1 MKVRYLGHSC
11 VEIIGQH
18 HIVIDPDFTRQ
29 PMAGVEFICVS
40 HAHKDHL
47 GKVAELPGGIVLASA
62 DVCEIAFKM
71 GVPRQRLHPVAAGQ
85 QVENIKVL
93 PGFSVVKDFMHTLM
107 NLLIRRRLPDAG
119 GTPLSFFVQD
129 EASLLHVG
137 DAHKVPL
144 KIQADI
150 LCLPW
155 RTSPINPEN
164 YKSALLEMA
173 KQMAAPYLLPIHYD
187 LAGMEADPAE
197 ICSRIEATVLLGEGW
212 HLFNGKKL
220 VSEK

>member
-1 MKVRYLGHSC
+1 MCAKL
-11 VEIIGQH
+11 
-18 HIVIDPDFTRQ
+18 
-29 PMAGVEFICVS
+29 
-40 HAHKDHL
+40 HL
-47 GKVAELPGGIVLASA
+47 KWGFPGSACIRLP
-62 DVCEIAFKM
+62 
-71 GVPRQRLHPVAAGQ
+71 AGQ

-144 KIQADI
+144 RFKRTFYA
-150 LCLPW
+150 CLGALRRSTR
-155 RTSPINPEN
+155 RTINPPCWKWQN
-164 YKSALLEMA
+164 T
-173 KQMAAPYLLPIHYD
+173 MAAPYLLPIHYD

-212 HLFNGKKL
+212 HLFNGKSWYLKMKQQL
-220 VSEK
+220 VLIGLFSLRAHLQG